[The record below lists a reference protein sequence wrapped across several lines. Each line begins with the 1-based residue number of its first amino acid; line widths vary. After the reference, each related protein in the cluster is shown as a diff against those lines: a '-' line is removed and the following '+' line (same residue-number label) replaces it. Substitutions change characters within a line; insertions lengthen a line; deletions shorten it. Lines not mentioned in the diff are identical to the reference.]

1 MIFNR
6 DKDARLERR
15 RQALERI
22 DKRGRL
28 HYVLTTGVL
37 GWGGFMFVIMTC
49 IDIFVDHYR
58 ILSTILVGLVVWPLA
73 GFGFGLWMW
82 RSSEKQ
88 FDGPPNKPPSI
99 IGN

>member
-49 IDIFVDHYR
+49 IDIFVWEPCQGTAR
-58 ILSTILVGLVVWPLA
+58 KARLRMEI
-73 GFGFGLWMW
+73 
-82 RSSEKQ
+82 
-88 FDGPPNKPPSI
+88 
-99 IGN
+99 